1 MQVPEV
7 RYASNGAV
15 EIAYQVLGDGPV
27 DLLYVPGWIS
37 HLDLYWED
45 PTIARFLRRLGAGF
59 RLILFDRRGT
69 GLSERVV
76 DELPTLEVRM
86 DDARAVLDA
95 AGSTQAALFAQ
106 GYGSPLATVFAA
118 TYPERTR
125 ALVLYRPVAKAGL
138 RTDDYPW
145 GSTPE
150 QEEAWLAETRERWG
164 SVDFARE
171 WLRRLAPSEADDPH
185 QVAWHARLMRAAAT
199 PTASERF
206 SAMNALMDVRGLLPL
221 VHVPTLVLDRQDA
234 VSPKGAIDVEGLD
247 ETRWITAQIPN
258 AELVVLPGRDYLP
271 WVGDQAALV
280 AAVSAFIT
288 GSPPPAEPERVLLTV
303 LLTDIV
309 DSTGWLAK
317 VGDQRWGDLLDEHDL
332 IVRQTLDRFRGREVD
347 RAGDGVFSTF
357 DGPARAI
364 RCAAEIARQMH
375 RLGPEIRA
383 GIHTGECELEGDRVS
398 GIAVHVGARIAS
410 LAAPGEVLVS
420 GTVIDLVAGSEL
432 RFRERDPV
440 TLKGIP
446 GERRLYALLPDRP

>member
-1 MQVPEV
+1 VQVPEV
-7 RYASNGAV
+7 RYASNGSV
-15 EIAYQVLGDGPV
+15 EIAYQVVGDGPV

-37 HLDLYWED
+37 HLDLYWEE

-69 GLSERVV
+69 GLSERVA

-95 AGSTQAALFAQ
+95 AGSTQAAVFAQ
-106 GYGSPLATVFAA
+106 GYGTPLATVFAA

-150 QEEAWLAETRERWG
+150 QEEAWLTETRERWG
-164 SVDFARE
+164 SIGFARE

-199 PTASERF
+199 PMTSERF
-206 SAMNALMDVRGLLPL
+206 SAMNALMDVRALLPL

-234 VSPKGAIDVEGLD
+234 ISPKGAIDVEGLD

-258 AELVVLPGRDYLP
+258 AKLVVVPGRDYLP
-271 WVGDQAALV
+271 WVGDQEALV
-280 AAVSAFIT
+280 GEIAAFIT
-288 GSPPPAEPERVLLTV
+288 GSPLPAEPERVLLTV
-303 LLTDIV
+303 LFTDIV
-309 DSTGWLAK
+309 DSTGWLAR
-317 VGDQRWGDLLDEHDL
+317 VGDQRWGDLLDEHDI
-332 IVRQTLDRFRGREVD
+332 IVRQSLDRFRGREVD
-347 RAGDGVFSTF
+347 RAGDGIFATF

-364 RCAAEIARQMH
+364 RCAAEIARQMR
-375 RLGPEIRA
+375 RLGPELRA

-398 GIAVHVGARIAS
+398 GIAVHVGARIAA

-432 RFRERDPV
+432 RFRERNPA
-440 TLKGIP
+440 TLRGIP
-446 GERRLYALLPDRP
+446 GERRLYALVPDSL